1 MSIMHKPIGD
11 LVFLSFFFSF
21 LSAVKTK
28 IVGSIKELV
37 PGGALDTNIC
47 LVCFVTPPSSM

>member
-1 MSIMHKPIGD
+1 MHKPIGD
-11 LVFLSFFFSF
+11 LVFLSFFFFSF